1 MRDRLKIL
9 KWLGCLFLLC
19 LLWSTMAFSE
29 STSKYIDNRATIA
42 KMTHEN
48 AIEHQNQMGIL
59 RQEISQIKL
68 TTPGPRGPKGDKGDR
83 GAVGPRGPPGPKGN
97 KGDKGAVGP
106 RGATG
111 PKGDKGD
118 RGATGPKGDKGGPT
132 GPKGD
137 KGDTGE
143 AGPKG
148 DPGPKG
154 DKGDVGTKADLDN
167 LTDWL
172 ATNVTYIDQNATDL
186 DNVTIAAYTNETAI
200 NKSISDLTV
209 AAYTNETAINKS
221 ISDLTIAAYTN
232 ETAINKNISDLT
244 VAAYTNETAINTSI
258 SNLTIAAYTNET
270 AINKSI
276 SNLEMVVTFPISASS
291 VDESVFTALDEWQVT
306 HISEAH
312 SVAGTEAAPNAANLT
327 LVKLTGTDA
336 PSAGLPMHNTTI
348 DLSATS
354 TVNTVQSPT
363 LSLISANLTL
373 AYGDRI
379 GANYAGTLTTLAGG
393 SVTVHMK
400 RV

>member
-1 MRDRLKIL
+1 
-9 KWLGCLFLLC
+9 
-19 LLWSTMAFSE
+19 
-29 STSKYIDNRATIA
+29 
-42 KMTHEN
+42 
-48 AIEHQNQMGIL
+48 
-59 RQEISQIKL
+59 
-68 TTPGPRGPKGDKGDR
+68 
-83 GAVGPRGPPGPKGN
+83 
-97 KGDKGAVGP
+97 
-106 RGATG
+106 
-111 PKGDKGD
+111 
-118 RGATGPKGDKGGPT
+118 
-132 GPKGD
+132 
-137 KGDTGE
+137 
-143 AGPKG
+143 
-148 DPGPKG
+148 
-154 DKGDVGTKADLDN
+154 LDN

-244 VAAYTNETAINTSI
+244 VAAYTNETAINTSISNLTIAAYTNETAINTSI

>member
-83 GAVGPRGPPGPKGN
+83 GADGPLGPQGPKGN

-186 DNVTIAAYTNETAI
+186 DNV
-200 NKSISDLTV
+200 
-209 AAYTNETAINKS
+209 
-221 ISDLTIAAYTN
+221 
-232 ETAINKNISDLT
+232 
-244 VAAYTNETAINTSI
+244 
-258 SNLTIAAYTNET
+258 TIAAYTNET

>member
-1 MRDRLKIL
+1 
-9 KWLGCLFLLC
+9 
-19 LLWSTMAFSE
+19 
-29 STSKYIDNRATIA
+29 
-42 KMTHEN
+42 
-48 AIEHQNQMGIL
+48 
-59 RQEISQIKL
+59 
-68 TTPGPRGPKGDKGDR
+68 
-83 GAVGPRGPPGPKGN
+83 
-97 KGDKGAVGP
+97 
-106 RGATG
+106 
-111 PKGDKGD
+111 
-118 RGATGPKGDKGGPT
+118 
-132 GPKGD
+132 
-137 KGDTGE
+137 
-143 AGPKG
+143 
-148 DPGPKG
+148 
-154 DKGDVGTKADLDN
+154 LDN

-200 NKSISDLTV
+200 NKSISDLTF

-244 VAAYTNETAINTSI
+244 V
-258 SNLTIAAYTNET
+258 AAYTNET